1 MFYNFVGCFFE
12 YTLHNIA
19 MKTLNCSLLSLLLVF
34 SVSLLNAQ
42 VVNVWSLEDCV
53 EHAIENNLRIQQQ
66 KLGVD
71 ISQENLRQTKALR
84 FPSLNTNASHNY
96 NYGRTL
102 DPLTNEFATERIQSN
117 NFNLNSGVTLFSGFQ
132 IRNSVARDQYE
143 LEASKLNVETMINDI
158 SLSVASSYLQ
168 ILFAKELVE
177 VAANQLDI
185 TRQQV
190 ARTARLVEAGT
201 LARGSLL
208 TIQAQEATEE
218 LQLVNAEN
226 QLRLAYLDLIQ
237 LLDLRDDGTFE
248 IEMPGIELYHSET
261 VNYSPLQ
268 IYDIA
273 VQIQPNILSADVQL
287 ASAKKSYEIAR
298 GGRSPV
304 LSLSGSMG
312 TGYSEARL
320 EISEIIELDPQ
331 MIGQTASGEAV
342 FAPSFSYKTN
352 PIPFWDQ
359 IEENLNRSFGLFLR
373 IPIFNNYQVRSNIGR
388 SQIAVENARLQRQ
401 IIRDQLYKII
411 EQAHQDAHAALQRYH
426 ATEKNVQALEE
437 SFRYTEQRF
446 NVGMV
451 NTLEY
456 NDAKNRLTAAQS
468 DLLQAKYEYV
478 FRVQIL
484 DFYLGN
490 PISLR

>member
-1 MFYNFVGCFFE
+1 
-12 YTLHNIA
+12 
-19 MKTLNCSLLSLLLVF
+19 MKTLNYSLLLLLLVF
-34 SVSLLNAQ
+34 NANLSSAQ
-42 VVNVWSLEDCV
+42 VVRIWSLHDCL
-53 EHAIENNLRIQQQ
+53 EHAVENNLRIRQQ

-71 ISQENLRQTKALR
+71 IARENLRQTQAMR
-84 FPSLNTNASHNY
+84 FPNLNSNASHSY

-102 DPLTNEFATERIQSN
+102 DPLTNEFATERVQSN
-117 NFNLNSGVTLFSGFQ
+117 NFNLNSGVTLFGGFQ

-143 LEASKLNVETMINDI
+143 LEAGMLNVETMINDI
-158 SLSVASSYLQ
+158 SLTVASAYLQ
-168 ILFAKELVE
+168 ILFATELAE
-177 VAANQLDI
+177 VAANQLEI

-190 ARTARLVEAGT
+190 ERTARLVEAGT

-226 QLRLAYLDLIQ
+226 RLRLAYLDLLQ

-248 IEMPGIELYHSET
+248 IEIPEIELSLSET
-261 VNYSPLQ
+261 VSYSPLQ
-268 IYDIA
+268 IYDTA
-273 VQIQPNILSADVQL
+273 VQIQPDILSADVQL
-287 ASAKKSYEIAR
+287 SSAKKSYEIAR
-298 GGRSPV
+298 GARSPV

-312 TGYSEARL
+312 TGFSEARRRIDGEPVML
-320 EISEIIELDPQ
+320 PPREI
-331 MIGQTASGEAV
+331 GYTASGETV
-342 FAPSFSYKTN
+342 YAPTFSYNTSV
-352 PIPFWDQ
+352 IPFLDQ
-359 IEENLNRSFGLFLR
+359 IEENVNRSIGLFLR
-373 IPIFNNYQVRSNIGR
+373 IPIFNNFQIRSGIGR

-401 IIRDQLYKII
+401 IVRDQLYKTI
-411 EQAHQDAHAALQRYH
+411 EQAHQDAHASLQRYH

-446 NVGMV
+446 NVGMA

-484 DFYLGN
+484 DFYIGN
-490 PISLR
+490 PITLR